1 MPVQYLHKL
10 LSQLSEDDVD
20 QTVLVRTSEPT
31 QQRVQMLRFASAP
44 RLSRRVV
51 DLISTHGDQDEDGWI
66 SYQVCFDYFCKFVNQ
81 FKLLLRLSTN
91 PLYCPFQE
99 FCNVILGQKDDVEM
113 DHLNLPQRL
122 INRAVQSVTP
132 KSYDE
137 YYTCCP
143 PPLFIIIVS
152 LVEVACYL
160 YYCVTME
167 EFSFSGPTPL
177 HSPLIYDPHRRWEAW
192 RFLTY
197 TFLHKGFIHIANN
210 LVLQLVIGIPL
221 EMAHGWWRVALVY
234 LLGSTAGSLGHSVV
248 VVAIQVINSLKAS
261 PPR

>member
-1 MPVQYLHKL
+1 
-10 LSQLSEDDVD
+10 
-20 QTVLVRTSEPT
+20 
-31 QQRVQMLRFASAP
+31 
-44 RLSRRVV
+44 
-51 DLISTHGDQDEDGWI
+51 
-66 SYQVCFDYFCKFVNQ
+66 
-81 FKLLLRLSTN
+81 
-91 PLYCPFQE
+91 
-99 FCNVILGQKDDVEM
+99 M

-122 INRAVQSVTP
+122 LNRAVQSVTP

-160 YYCVTME
+160 YYCVTMNQ
-167 EFSFSGPTPL
+167 FSFTEPTPL
-177 HSPLIYDPHRRWEAW
+177 HSPLIYDPHRRYEAW

-234 LLGSTAGSLGHSVV
+234 LLGSTFGSFGHSVTDRGV
-248 VVAIQVINSLKAS
+248 FLLGAS
-261 PPR
+261 GGVYGEKMIFDIPPFCPRQNVL